1 LPKVYKGTHLPHRN
15 MVELH
20 AARIRV
26 EADRALPI
34 EADGEPLGTT
44 PATFDIIPRP
54 ILLKV

>member
-1 LPKVYKGTHLPHRN
+1 
-15 MVELH
+15 MVELGG
-20 AARIRV
+20 ARIRV
-26 EADRALPI
+26 EANRALPT